1 MFLLAPLT
9 IGDLLRCR
17 VQVHNSFSIVV
28 LVTSTAILAAYR
40 LD

>member
-1 MFLLAPLT
+1 MFLLALLT
-9 IGDLLRCR
+9 KGDLLRCK

-28 LVTSTAILAAYR
+28 LVTSTVVLAACG